1 MVDEIIVPTKQSNT
15 VRIFSVLL
23 SALMIMMIVSS
34 ISALLL
40 GLGFSFSD
48 NFFNTMKDSASFK
61 GLDGNQTSELSRQTL
76 ILSTFSGALIAGAFI
91 VIAYLLKR
99 LLVTLITGDP
109 FVPENINRLRKIW
122 IILALTEAFRM
133 VASTMITVMEPSDA
147 MTLDLDIRFTS
158 WFLVFVIATVAEV
171 FRHGAALRQEQQ
183 LTI

>member
-1 MVDEIIVPTKQSNT
+1 MDDDILIPRAQSKT
-15 VRIFSVLL
+15 VRIFNVLL
-23 SALMIMMIVSS
+23 SALMITMIAVSAC
-34 ISALLL
+34 ALLF
-40 GLGFSFSD
+40 GLGFAVSDGFYTWASD
-48 NFFNTMKDSASFK
+48 NASVKNLNSDSAASI
-61 GLDGNQTSELSRQTL
+61 SRQTL
-76 ILSTFSGALIAGAFI
+76 VLSAFSGAIIAAAFALIAI
-91 VIAYLLKR
+91 LLKR
-99 LLVTLITGDP
+99 LLATLMAGDP

-171 FRHGAALRQEQQ
+171 FRHGTALRQEQQ